1 MKRLAF
7 LRAPAPFLS
16 GFLSSF
22 FKRHWPRVLAVSV
35 LVVVLLGNQG
45 FRGLLRNW
53 RELKSLRREIVTLER
68 EEGRQARR
76 LDGLKAGDGAIE
88 RLARRDLGYIR
99 KGEIEYRF
107 PPPAAES
114 E

>member
-7 LRAPAPFLS
+7 LQSPAPL
-16 GFLSSF
+16 LSSF
-22 FKRHWPRVLAVSV
+22 LKRHWPRVLGVCALLV
-35 LVVVLLGNQG
+35 LLLGNQG
-45 FRGLLRNW
+45 FRGLMRNW
-53 RELKSLRREIVTLER
+53 RELKSLRREISALER
-68 EEGRQARR
+68 EENRQARR

-107 PPPAAES
+107 PPPSAES